1 MRVVQVVRNFGPT
14 GGMEEY
20 AWQLTNCL
28 AQKGLS
34 ISVVCERAEHE
45 MPEGVQIYRIP
56 RQTRGP
62 GWFQALK
69 FSNNLSDW
77 KAQNGRATDFFHS
90 HEFVRGADILTFHT
104 TLHSSGQNSLLKRFD
119 PSWHGNQWLERKAI
133 LSPQL
138 KSLVPVSDLLGDQLR
153 KAYPKAKSF
162 LSTAIV
168 PGVLM
173 PSANNLKS
181 DSSNGK
187 AIGFMGKEWGRK
199 GLRLV
204 IEVFRQLNERGHELK
219 LVIAG
224 VGHDEIGNLI
234 EGLSPKVEVMGW
246 ITDKEEFYNKVDLLL
261 HPAKLEAYGMV
272 VTEALSR
279 GIPVLVSDQVG
290 ASQEIKTGLG
300 RVLPLTKHISQ
311 WADAAWGLL
320 KTGRTNDPM
329 YKRSWEQVASEYQ
342 ELYARVLSGNK

>member
-1 MRVVQVVRNFGPT
+1 MRIVQAVRNFGLV

-20 AWQLTNCL
+20 VWYLTNCL
-28 AQKGLS
+28 AQKGFP
-34 ISVVCERAEHE
+34 ICVVCESIKNEIS
-45 MPEGVQIYRIP
+45 EGVQTYRIT
-56 RQTRGP
+56 RQIRGP
-62 GWFQALK
+62 SWFQALK
-69 FSNNLSDW
+69 FSNNLCKW
-77 KAQNGRATDFFHS
+77 RAQNGRATDIFHS

-104 TLHSSGQNSLLKRFD
+104 TLHSSGKNSLIKRFD
-119 PSWHGNQWLERKAI
+119 PSWHGNQWLEKRTI
-133 LSPQL
+133 LSPRL
-138 KSLVPVSDLLGDQLR
+138 KSLVPVSNLLGCQL
-153 KAYPKAKSF
+153 KENYPDSKSL
-162 LSTAIV
+162 LSPAIP

-173 PSANNLKS
+173 PSAKNLKS
-181 DSSNGK
+181 DFSKGK
-187 AIGFMGKEWGRK
+187 AIGFLGREWGRK

-204 IEVFRQLNERGHELK
+204 IEVFRELNERGHELN

-246 ITDKEEFYNKVDLLL
+246 ITDKEEFYNKVDLLM

-290 ASQEIKTGLG
+290 AAQEIKTGLG
-300 RVLPLTKHISQ
+300 KVLPLTKHISQ

-320 KTGRTNDPM
+320 KVGRTNDPM

-342 ELYARVLSGNK
+342 ELYVKTLLVE